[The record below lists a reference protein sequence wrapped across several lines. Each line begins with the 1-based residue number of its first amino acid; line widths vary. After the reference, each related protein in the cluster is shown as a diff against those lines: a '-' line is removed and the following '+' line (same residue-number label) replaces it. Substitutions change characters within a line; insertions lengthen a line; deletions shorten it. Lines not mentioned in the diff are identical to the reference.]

1 MDESMHTDPELQ
13 VLTERC
19 RTYQGTAKINISQI
33 TPHPS
38 ISQHMNTKNVERLC
52 EIFDKEGCR
61 RLDIYN
67 HVSAV
72 VSRQHLHE
80 ALQAGR
86 VNAADMMTDQPS
98 QYPRLHF
105 STGSIQCLHGQHRLK
120 AGEHYLP
127 SIDQWWTVDLYLD
140 DISPD
145 LQTSL
150 IDEYSNE
157 RVPSDGEIYLK
168 VRQYRNEAN
177 AHFENRW
184 LARLSDNKA
193 RRLRG
198 LESHPS
204 VRAAFDSLLVLPSL
218 LIHGMQIGSLP
229 QALAICCDEEIVH
242 ALTRLLQYW
251 SSLVGHDRAR
261 MFKIDLHT
269 VEILQLLAPGVSSK
283 DRTTVK
289 GLVHSGEVFS
299 NFTESERG
307 SIWKRLK
314 RTEGIIPS
322 LYTFFKDLWYLESCA
337 NCIKRLFTPSRS
349 FPTIR
354 TAMRAAFLSFDPTNA
369 QFLIQTSEAGFR
381 SYSHSQVD
389 PAELGY
395 RQIWLYAMRH
405 YPKLSK
411 KPQKKDS
418 TAKPNRD
425 VVDPMILYEMAVLA
439 KRLGFQSPQ
448 IEELIQQ
455 SPDRQI
461 AQDALL
467 RARRPDRY
475 RYNREEIES
484 LINKVTEC
492 FLRAVLLDDK
502 LPVQFVRGRESKK
515 ESRCGHPQTEAQL
528 QDCQFLFID
537 QLHDDTLQRERK
549 ATSTLVRRSVY
560 FTFFSKLSMPR
571 ENNDTAG
578 RSSTP
583 DLPMS
588 PLFILSNCSPQG
600 EGEQFGSAGT
610 GAGQD
615 SNLERRRL
623 KDARRE
629 RRQQK
634 QAKKLHRQQR
644 RQQRRHRSSRDDR
657 HPTPYSRNS
666 TSSPGYGD
674 KIARIDSEDS
684 RIGDIVE
691 PASGTALGFVG
702 SSELIEGDHG
712 FSNYEGSEHSH
723 DRFGFAPS
731 RPPLAPPSIGSRY
744 ISTELQEL
752 PESTVSHGQ
761 ISLMQPLQSP
771 GEFRLTS
778 MTSLPPHPD
787 MESHEMQQHLLAP
800 GFEGHDSM
808 APTGK
813 ENKILGLAD
822 VEDEQPRGGSEE
834 NISGRESLKDV
845 NMEAHASEQENEAA
859 ETAAQLSSSEEV
871 ERALAILEGRG
882 APEIISGPSRTVV
895 TKSAALRESAKF
907 EPYDRTQRR
916 QQTRK
921 ISIPP
926 QETLEQDINALLRT
940 ADQAQ
945 TARPG
950 TQIDFLKAQY
960 HPLLEMNGE
969 QSSWPVASQVGL
981 TQNQQQIPDERSD
994 SVEFEP
1000 QPEISSPINQNSEPH
1015 GRMNIR
1021 SEQEEQLSE
1030 SVLLDASPQVHAIA
1044 VATQKDTLVK
1054 PPSSSLPRES
1064 SAQTDTRTR
1073 VETFRSDKLPE
1084 EQDESPERGEG
1095 ASDAAKHSVTITFRA
1110 RDEHGDWN
1118 RLVRQMV
1125 VDPSDPSPVG
1135 RMASKNARERQ
1146 ATFYD
1151 QNLRQVPPGQCFDAA
1166 IEDGTN
1172 TIFMTFGDDL
1182 VVSEETVNSIARV
1195 LEAGSDDDRPT
1206 KRRQ

>member
-1 MDESMHTDPELQ
+1 MDESIYTDPELQ
-13 VLTERC
+13 ILTERC
-19 RTYQGTAKINISQI
+19 RTYQGTAKVNISQI

-52 EIFDKEGCR
+52 EVFDKEGCR

-72 VSRQHLHE
+72 VSREHLHE

-98 QYPRLHF
+98 RCPHLHF

-150 IDEYSNE
+150 VDEYSNE

-168 VRQYRNEAN
+168 VRQYRYEAN
-177 AHFENRW
+177 SHFENRW

-204 VRAAFDSLLVLPSL
+204 VRAAFDLLLGLPSL
-218 LIHGMQIGSLP
+218 MIHGMQIGSLP

-242 ALTRLLQYW
+242 ALTRLRQYW
-251 SSLVGHDRAR
+251 SSLVGHDRAK
-261 MFKIDLHT
+261 MLKVDPHT
-269 VEILQLLAPGVSSK
+269 VETLQLLAPGVSSK

-289 GLVHSGEVFS
+289 GLVYSGEVFS
-299 NFTESERG
+299 NFTESERT

-322 LYTFFKDLWYLESCA
+322 LYTFFKDLWGTQRNLDIDNYGSMLCV
-337 NCIKRLFTPSRS
+337 T
-349 FPTIR
+349 T
-354 TAMRAAFLSFDPTNA
+354 
-369 QFLIQTSEAGFR
+369 R
-381 SYSHSQVD
+381 SY
-389 PAELGY
+389 P
-395 RQIWLYAMRH
+395 
-405 YPKLSK
+405 K
-411 KPQKKDS
+411 KPQKKNP
-418 TAKPNRD
+418 TAKPNCE
-425 VVDPMILYEMAVLA
+425 VVEPMILYEMAVLA

-448 IEELIQQ
+448 IEQLIQQ

-492 FLRAVLLDDK
+492 FLRAVLLDHK
-502 LPVQFVRGRESKK
+502 LPVQFVGGRESKK

-537 QLHDDTLQRERK
+537 QLHGDSLQRERK

-560 FTFFSKLSMPR
+560 FTFFGELPMPR

-578 RSSTP
+578 RSPTP

-588 PLFILSNCSPQG
+588 PLFIPSNRSPQD
-600 EGEQFGSAGT
+600 EGERVGSVGT

-615 SNLERRRL
+615 SNLERQRL
-623 KDARRE
+623 KDARRG

-634 QAKKLHRQQR
+634 QAKKLQRQQQ
-644 RQQRRHRSSRDDR
+644 RQQRRHRSSRADL
-657 HPTPYSRNS
+657 H
-666 TSSPGYGD
+666 YG
-674 KIARIDSEDS
+674 KEIARIDSEGS
-684 RIGDIVE
+684 RIGEVAE
-691 PASGTALGFVG
+691 PASEAELGFVG
-702 SSELIEGDHG
+702 SRGIISQNEQGLLHMEPAEADELEHGEIIEGDHG
-712 FSNYEGSEHSH
+712 FSDDEESEDSH
-723 DRFGFAPS
+723 AGFGFV
-731 RPPLAPPSIGSRY
+731 PLE
-744 ISTELQEL
+744 T
-752 PESTVSHGQ
+752 
-761 ISLMQPLQSP
+761 SLAFCWVKSP

-778 MTSLPPHPD
+778 MASLPPHPD
-787 MESHEMQQHLLAP
+787 INSHEGQQHLLAA
-800 GFEGHDSM
+800 GFEDHDSM

-813 ENKILGLAD
+813 ENKILRLAD
-822 VEDEQPRGGSEE
+822 AENEEPRGG
-834 NISGRESLKDV
+834 GLWAPKVRRC
-845 NMEAHASEQENEAA
+845 
-859 ETAAQLSSSEEV
+859 
-871 ERALAILEGRG
+871 ERALNSNHTTARNG
-882 APEIISGPSRTVV
+882 ADKPP
-895 TKSAALRESAKF
+895 KL
-907 EPYDRTQRR
+907 
-916 QQTRK
+916 
-921 ISIPP
+921 SIPP

-940 ADQAQ
+940 ADQEQ

-950 TQIDFLKAQY
+950 TQIDFLEAQ
-960 HPLLEMNGE
+960 HHLLLEMNEE
-969 QSSWPVASQVGL
+969 QSSWPVASQVGPN
-981 TQNQQQIPDERSD
+981 QDQQQAPEERSG

-1000 QPEISSPINQNSEPH
+1000 QPEISSSIDQNSEHH
-1015 GRMNIR
+1015 GIRNIR
-1021 SEQEEQLSE
+1021 SEQEERSSE
-1030 SVLLDASPQVHAIA
+1030 SVPLDASPQVHVIA
-1044 VATQKDTLVK
+1044 DATQKDTLVER
-1054 PPSSSLPRES
+1054 PSSSLRES
-1064 SAQTDTRTR
+1064 PAQTDTRTR
-1073 VETFRSDKLPE
+1073 IEIAGSDKLPE
-1084 EQDESPERGEG
+1084 EQDESRGRGEG
-1095 ASDAAKHSVTITFRA
+1095 ASDAAKHSAVTIMFRA

-1118 RLVRQMV
+1118 RLVHQMV
-1125 VDPSDPSPVG
+1125 VDPSDASPVG

-1182 VVSEETVNSIARV
+1182 VVSEEAVNSIARV
-1195 LEAGSDDDRPT
+1195 IEPGSDDDRPT